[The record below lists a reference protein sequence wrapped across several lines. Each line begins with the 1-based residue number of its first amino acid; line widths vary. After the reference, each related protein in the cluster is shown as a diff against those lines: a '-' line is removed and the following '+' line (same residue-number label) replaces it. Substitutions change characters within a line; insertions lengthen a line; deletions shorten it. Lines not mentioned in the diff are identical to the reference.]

1 MNLTN
6 LVDRRLRGDLIQMY
20 RAINNI
26 DKISWHHEP
35 ERKGITTRGHDQNL
49 RREIVHHS
57 LQRHNFFTN
66 RAVEAWNQLDENA
79 VNAKSMN
86 EFKNKLKLF
95 NENRLLRSNIYCC

>member
-35 ERKGITTRGHDQNL
+35 ERIGITTRGHDQKL

-66 RAVEAWNQLDENA
+66 RVVEAWNQLDENV
-79 VNAKSMN
+79 VNSKSVN

-95 NENRLLRSNIYCC
+95 NEKRLLRSNIYCC